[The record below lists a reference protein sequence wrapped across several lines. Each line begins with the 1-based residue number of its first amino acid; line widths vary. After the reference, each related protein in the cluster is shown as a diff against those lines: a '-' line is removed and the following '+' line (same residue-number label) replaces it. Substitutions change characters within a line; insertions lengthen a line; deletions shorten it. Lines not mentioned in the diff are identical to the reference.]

1 MDKSGLRF
9 PPGLKEDG
17 PGGYVERENM
27 TQHSIPIPQ
36 VSAIILTFN
45 EERHIVRCIR
55 NIGRIARE
63 IFVVDSFSSDRT
75 CELAEAEGAHVV
87 QHPYINQ
94 AQQFQWALENLPCS
108 GEWVMRMDAD
118 EYLTD
123 GLIAEIRRKLP
134 DMPQDVTGCYL
145 PRDVIF
151 LGKNM
156 RHGRIAPPKILRLW
170 RRGMAYME
178 QRWMDERCVVKS
190 GRTIVLNQRFVDH
203 NLNGLSW
210 WTDKHNNYSNRELAV
225 EVGGR
230 CGLFPGAGGNG
241 LAGRDRKKSRY
252 YRLPPFLRAFGYFFM
267 RYVCLGGFLD
277 GCPGLIWAVLQAFWY
292 RFLIDAKMY
301 ELELNLG
308 RKPSAGEL
316 KQYMRSDLNLKV
328 N

>member
-1 MDKSGLRF
+1 MDKGGLRF
-9 PPGLKEDG
+9 PPGLKEDS
-17 PGGYVERENM
+17 PGGYVERKNM
-27 TQHSIPIPQ
+27 TQHSIPNPQ
-36 VSAIILTFN
+36 ISAIILTFN

-55 NIGRIARE
+55 NIGRVARE

-75 CELAEAEGAHVV
+75 CELAEAEGAHGRSASIYQPGAAVPV
-87 QHPYINQ
+87 GDWRIFPVR
-94 AQQFQWALENLPCS
+94 E
-108 GEWVMRMDAD
+108 EWVMRMDAR

-123 GLIAEIRRKLP
+123 GLVAEIRRKLP

-170 RRGMAYME
+170 RRGMAYVE

-203 NLNGLSW
+203 NLNGLNW

-252 YRLPPFLRAFGYFFM
+252 YRRRRSCGHSGIFLCVMFAWGDFSTD
-267 RYVCLGGFLD
+267 V
-277 GCPGLIWAVLQAFWY
+277 PA
-292 RFLIDAKMY
+292 
-301 ELELNLG
+301 
-308 RKPSAGEL
+308 
-316 KQYMRSDLNLKV
+316 
-328 N
+328 